1 MDSMLIPALAAALA
15 ASAVLLLGL
24 GALARLSGTGR
35 VERLR
40 RRVGGDVSLTPAAG
54 EGARHRVA
62 EMMSSLGRALGPKDA
77 AELSRNRLD
86 LVRAGLR
93 GPNAALFY
101 QGVRASLLLILPSL
115 FLAARFLIPLKIS
128 LTWTLFSALFLAVLG
143 CFGPNYWLSSRI
155 NNRKITFTD
164 ELPDALDLLVV
175 CVESGMGLDQA
186 IQRVSQELRLS
197 GPTVSQELQQMT
209 LELRAGK
216 QRQEALRGLA
226 QRVGVE
232 DVNSLC
238 TLLIQAD
245 IFGISVAKTLRV
257 YSDTLRTRRYQR
269 AEEKAAK
276 LPVKLLI
283 PLILCILP
291 ALFVAIMGPAGLKLV
306 DIFARMNMNIH

>member
-1 MDSMLIPALAAALA
+1 MLVPILAAALA

-24 GALARLSGTGR
+24 GAMTRLSGAGK

-40 RRVGGDVSLTPAAG
+40 RRVGGDASLTPTAG
-54 EGARHRVA
+54 EGARSRLA
-62 EMMSSLGRALGPKDA
+62 EMFNGLGRALGPKDA

-86 LVRAGLR
+86 LLRAGLR
-93 GPNAALFY
+93 GPNAALLY
-101 QGVRASLLLILPSL
+101 QGVRACLLLVLPSL
-115 FLAARFLIPLKIS
+115 FLAARFLGPLKMS
-128 LTWTLFSALFLAVLG
+128 LTWTLFTALFLAALG
-143 CFGPNYWLSSRI
+143 CFGPGYWLRARI
-155 NNRKITFTD
+155 AKRKITFTD

-197 GPTVSQELQQMT
+197 GPMVSREFQQMT

-226 QRVGVE
+226 QRIGVE

-306 DIFARMNMNIH
+306 DIFARINH

>member
-1 MDSMLIPALAAALA
+1 MLVPILAAALA

-24 GALARLSGTGR
+24 GAMTRLSGAGK

-40 RRVGGDVSLTPAAG
+40 RRVGGDASLTPAAG
-54 EGARHRVA
+54 ETARGRLADLVSGMGRV
-62 EMMSSLGRALGPKDA
+62 LGPKDA

-86 LVRAGLR
+86 LLRAGLR
-93 GPNAALFY
+93 GTSAALLF
-101 QGVRASLLLILPSL
+101 QGVRAGLFLVLPSL
-115 FLAARFLIPLKIS
+115 FLAVF
-128 LTWTLFSALFLAVLG
+128 FLAHLKMPLNGVLFTAVLLAALG
-143 CFGPNYWLSSRI
+143 CFGPKYWLRARI
-155 NNRKITFTD
+155 AKRKITFTD

-186 IQRVSQELRLS
+186 IQRVSHELRLS
-197 GPTVSQELQQMT
+197 GPMVSQEFQQMT

-257 YSDTLRTRRYQR
+257 YSDSLRTKRYQR

-291 ALFVAIMGPAGLKLV
+291 ALFVAIMGPAGLKLM
-306 DIFARMNMNIH
+306 DIFARVNH

>member
-1 MDSMLIPALAAALA
+1 MNGMFVPLIAAVLA

-24 GALARLSGTGR
+24 GAMARLSGTDR
-35 VERLR
+35 MERLR
-40 RRVGGDVSLTPAAG
+40 RRVGGPAVPLPAAG
-54 EGARHRVA
+54 QGARRRLEDVV
-62 EMMSSLGRALGPKDA
+62 SSLGRTLGPKDA

-86 LVRAGLR
+86 LLRAGLR
-93 GPNAALFY
+93 GPNAALLY
-101 QGVRASLLLILPSL
+101 QGARAGLLLALPGLFLVARLLGPLKLSLPMTMFAAL
-115 FLAARFLIPLKIS
+115 FLAA
-128 LTWTLFSALFLAVLG
+128 LG
-143 CFGPNYWLSSRI
+143 CFGPAYWLRSRI
-155 NNRKITFTD
+155 ARRKITFTD

-186 IQRVSQELRLS
+186 IQRVSHELRLS
-197 GPTVSQELQQMT
+197 GPMVSQEFQQMT

-291 ALFVAIMGPAGLKLV
+291 ALFVAIMGPAGLKLM
-306 DIFARMNMNIH
+306 DIFARINH